1 MLSWL
6 RPRFLTAKRRRVA
19 VIGIYGSGKT
29 VFLTSLINH
38 LKNHSPEAFDL
49 DGKSTARIKRFV
61 ELDPASGRPF
71 RFASNRQHLMDE
83 QAWPPKTYEL
93 SHYRCRFKR
102 SDTGWRYD
110 VDFID
115 FPGERIADAGIYQ
128 AANFAAWSDELFDR
142 WASADRNYRE
152 QLVDYEATLARGD
165 ATAEEILHA
174 YRTAAC
180 RLLMAYK
187 PLIAPSCFLLGIK
200 QAAEAAE
207 HLTAEQLAEC
217 PTALL
222 GLDVHSQFA
231 PLNREARSRWPE
243 LAGQF
248 GEHFARYKALEVRPF
263 IDELIRVDRLIVLV
277 DIPMILNAGPGLLN
291 DCHAILGE
299 LFRAVHPGGWLRRLF
314 GLAVRAPTKIA
325 FVANK
330 ADLVADEDRDNLKS
344 LLREMCDEYENSLD
358 RVECDYFCA
367 SPIKSTHDSTRRPDA
382 ESAWLIGRPLRD
394 EQGNSL
400 PASAA
405 EREYRTSRV
414 PARWPADW
422 HVGQFRFP
430 MVHPKVSKAVFQPP
444 GQIDLPRLFDFV
456 VE

>member
-6 RPRFLTAKRRRVA
+6 RPRIPTTKRRRIA

-49 DGKSTARIKRFV
+49 DGRSAARIKRFV
-61 ELDPASGRPF
+61 EVEHGGNRPF
-71 RFASNRQHLMDE
+71 RFAAHRQHLLDE
-83 QAWPPKTYEL
+83 QAWPAKTYEL
-93 SHYRCRFKR
+93 CHYRCRFKR
-102 SDTGWRYD
+102 SDTGRRYD

-128 AANFAAWSDELFDR
+128 AANFAAWSDDLFDR

-152 QLVDYEATLARGD
+152 QLADYEATLARPD
-165 ATAEEILHA
+165 AGADDVLRA
-174 YRTAAC
+174 YRAAAC
-180 RLLMAYK
+180 RLLLAYK
-187 PLIAPSCFLLGIK
+187 PLIAPSCFLLGVK
-200 QAAEAAE
+200 QAAEAGE
-207 HLTAEQLAEC
+207 HLTAEALADC

-231 PLNREARSRWPE
+231 PLDREARSRWPDV
-243 LAGQF
+243 AAKFAQD
-248 GEHFARYKALEVRPF
+248 FARYKAQEVRPF
-263 IDELIRVDRLIVLV
+263 IDELVRVDRLIVLV

-299 LFRAVHPGGWLRRLF
+299 LFRAIHPGGWLRRLF
-314 GLAVRAPTKIA
+314 GLARRTPTKIA

-330 ADLVADEDRDNLKS
+330 ADLVADEDRDNLKA
-344 LLREMCDEYENSLD
+344 LLREMCDEYENALD
-358 RVECDYFCA
+358 RVTCDYFCA

-382 ESAWLIGRPLRD
+382 ESAWLVGRPLRD
-394 EQGNSL
+394 ELGNALS
-400 PASAA
+400 ASAA

-414 PARWPADW
+414 PARWPSDW
-422 HVGQFRFP
+422 QVGHFRFP
-430 MVHPKVSKAVFQPP
+430 MVHPRVSKAVFQPP
-444 GQIDLPRLFDFV
+444 GQIDLPRLFEFV